1 MPKIVEEVAYNG
13 VVERIRRLG
22 LSVVIQEIRQVLE
35 GFTLEVLEQRDANG
49 GAAVRRLIDA
59 QFDGLQGWVKKQTG
73 DVDWTKCHSVNGT
86 KVCVGVE
93 VQVSARGD
101 LLAVDI
107 LHLRKA
113 LVLGLIDVGVII
125 VPSDELSVFLTDRG
139 PCLSDA
145 KKHVDAAGADDQPLL
160 LMAFRHDGAG
170 QPLAKQK
177 KN

>member
-1 MPKIVEEVAYNG
+1 M
-13 VVERIRRLG
+13 
-22 LSVVIQEIRQVLE
+22 
-35 GFTLEVLEQRDANG
+35 
-49 GAAVRRLIDA
+49 
-59 QFDGLQGWVKKQTG
+59 
-73 DVDWTKCHSVNGT
+73 
-86 KVCVGVE
+86 GVE

-113 LVLGLIDVGVII
+113 IVLGLIDIGVII

-160 LMAFRHDGAG
+160 LVAFRHDGTGPA
-170 QPLAKQK
+170 LAKQK